1 MCLTGTPKSIGEFR
15 YHRSMPMNRAHDC
28 ADLDPAVA
36 LFRSLGD
43 HTRLAILQ
51 RLSHGE
57 ARVVDLTRELGISQS
72 TTSEHLR
79 CLRDCNLVTM
89 RPEGRQSIYA
99 LASPSLVDL
108 LRAAEVVLADSGSA
122 VSICENYGTCC
133 EPAAS

>member
-1 MCLTGTPKSIGEFR
+1 MS
-15 YHRSMPMNRAHDC
+15 MNRSGGVC
-28 ADLDPAVA
+28 VNLEPAVA

-43 HTRLAILQ
+43 RTRLAILE

-57 ARVVDLTRELGISQS
+57 ARVVDLTRELGLSQS

-99 LASPSLVDL
+99 LASPGLVEL
-108 LRAAEVVLADSGSA
+108 LRAAEKVLADSGNA
-122 VSICENYGTCC
+122 VALCENYGACC